1 MSHRDMVHSPFPVL
15 DSKYQAIVTK
25 MDDILENTFQ
35 TIRYLHTVFKRGCI
49 GDEISAEVL
58 VKLLRASW
66 AVENSQDSGR
76 QMVKNRDKPSYR
88 TFVRTMKDIAS
99 QVEILIKKCNQHHTI
114 PCSLAAE
121 VMLFGGDI
129 MVLTQNY
136 RK

>member
-1 MSHRDMVHSPFPVL
+1 MSHRDMVHSPLPAL

-35 TIRYLHTVFKRGCI
+35 TIRYLHTVFKRSCAS
-49 GDEISAEVL
+49 DEISAEVL

-76 QMVKNRDKPSYR
+76 QMVKNRDKSSYR
-88 TFVRTMKDIAS
+88 AFIRTMKGIAS
-99 QVEILIKKCNQHHTI
+99 QVEILIKKCTQHHTI
-114 PCSLAAE
+114 PCSVTAE
-121 VMLFGGDI
+121 VILFGDDI
-129 MVLTQNY
+129 MALTQNY